1 MTKARLVF
9 LIELLNGISRNTG
22 KCELGGFSLRWS
34 HIVWLFILRVFWGS
48 HSFPCRSLLLR
59 TSVLVI
65 NTMLMVWV
73 YSSFILD
80 IQVRY
85 SCFYKLICDK
95 ALKSYVSVGTLTPVK
110 LLLMKS
116 HKISW
121 NWQTLRNF
129 RNHWSLLISVTSG

>member
-9 LIELLNGISRNTG
+9 LIEFLNGISRNTG
-22 KCELGGFSLRWS
+22 KCEPGGFSLRRS

-65 NTMLMVWV
+65 KTMLMVWL

-80 IQVRY
+80 IQVQY

-95 ALKSYVSVGTLTPVK
+95 AMKSYVSVGTLTPVK
-110 LLLMKS
+110 LLLIKS

-121 NWQTLRNF
+121 NWQPLRNF
-129 RNHWSLLISVTSG
+129 RNHWSLLISVISG